1 MNGPQ
6 TKDHHISD
14 SQTNSPL
21 KRLQAQL
28 TTSRD
33 VRRANN
39 DSPPHLHGPPLND
52 QRDDY
57 GPEDA
62 STYLYESSEW
72 SEFDLAKRDSMV
84 SVKSTGRL
92 LDKLGLD
99 DDDFVSGK
107 YSQTE
112 RRRSKPLSR
121 GISLLL
127 RVPMDPKVQI
137 PFQIGLQNTPKPVRQ
152 PSVKD
157 VQLKAILNKN
167 RSVDSFVAD
176 VQTNPDADFSFH
188 RGPSETSLAS
198 QSSQKSKR
206 LEPAVKN
213 VQRKAV
219 FNNNNRSH
227 DSFVAN
233 MGDNQ
238 TIGPEKEPVTPKQ
251 NHIQAFSSPYSTSSP
266 HNRSISESAPRNSPS
281 TPTRRIISDSGI
293 VNTSPSNRDLDPET
307 RTATALQLRAMGRH
321 REGLYQLQIAA
332 SSPFFYPRAMYLYA
346 IALHLGQGV
355 KQNDSGAAKWLCK
368 LILLTGQTEVSE
380 SVVAQY
386 NEQPVEALVALVV
399 SLVKRDPPTDP
410 SALHR
415 YFSELPSHKLSKM
428 GTKDSITAS
437 YHELG
442 TFLIHGCGVKKDE
455 STGMLLLA
463 KAGSMGHVLSMVEL
477 GELWSV
483 KTKYHRKD
491 YHQAAAWFR
500 LGELFGHKS
509 IGNSWI
515 YKDKYM

>member
-1 MNGPQ
+1 MNGFHYNGPHNND
-6 TKDHHISD
+6 T
-14 SQTNSPL
+14 QTNSPL
-21 KRLQAQL
+21 KRLQAHL

-33 VRRANN
+33 GRRANH
-39 DSPPHLHGPPLND
+39 STPPDGHGPPLND
-52 QRDDY
+52 HRDDY
-57 GPEDA
+57 GADDA

-72 SEFDLAKRDSMV
+72 SEYDLAKRDSIV

-99 DDDFVSGK
+99 DDEFVSGK
-107 YSQTE
+107 YSQPE

-127 RVPMDPKVQI
+127 RAPIDPKVPI
-137 PFQIGLQNTPKPVRQ
+137 PFQLGLQNAPEPVRR

-157 VQLKAILNKN
+157 VQLKAIFNKN

-176 VQTNPDADFSFH
+176 VQTNPDADTSLD
-188 RGPSETSLAS
+188 RGPSQTSLGCQGS
-198 QSSQKSKR
+198 QMSKR

-213 VQRKAV
+213 VQRNPV
-219 FNNNNRSH
+219 FSSNNRSH
-227 DSFVAN
+227 DSFVAKV
-233 MGDNQ
+233 GEDQ
-238 TIGPEKEPVTPKQ
+238 AIESKKDPVTPKQ

-266 HNRSISESAPRNSPS
+266 HNRSISESGPRNSPS

-293 VNTSPSNRDLDPET
+293 VSTSPSNRDLDPET

-332 SSPFFYPRAMYLYA
+332 NAPFFYPRAMYLYA

-368 LILLTGQTEVSE
+368 LILLAGQPEVSE
-380 SVVAQY
+380 PVVAQY

-399 SLVKRDPPTDP
+399 SLVKRDPPIDP
-410 SALHR
+410 AALCR
-415 YFSELPSHKLSKM
+415 YYSELPSHKLSKM
-428 GTKDSITAS
+428 GTKDSTTTS

-442 TFLIHGCGVKKDE
+442 MFLIQGYGVKKDE

-463 KAGSMGHVLSMVEL
+463 KAGSMGHVPSMVEL

-500 LGELFGHKS
+500 LGEVFGHKS

>member
-1 MNGPQ
+1 MNPQ
-6 TKDHHISD
+6 AHQIND
-14 SQTNSPL
+14 SQTTSPL

-33 VRRANN
+33 RRQPNHETQA
-39 DSPPHLHGPPLND
+39 DLHKLPLNN
-52 QRDDY
+52 QQDDY
-57 GPEDA
+57 GAEDA

-107 YSQTE
+107 FSQPE

-121 GISLLL
+121 GISLL
-127 RVPMDPKVQI
+127 RAPI
-137 PFQIGLQNTPKPVRQ
+137 PFQSGLQDSKPVRQ

-157 VQLKAILNKN
+157 VQLKAIFNKN

-176 VQTNPDADFSFH
+176 VQTNPDAELN
-188 RGPSETSLAS
+188 RGLSQTSLTS

-206 LEPAVKN
+206 LEPAVKS

-219 FNNNNRSH
+219 FNTNERSH
-227 DSFVAN
+227 DSSVAN
-233 MGDNQ
+233 VGENQ
-238 TIGPEKEPVTPKQ
+238 AIEPKKEPVTPKL

-266 HNRSISESAPRNSPS
+266 HNRSISESVPRNSPS

-307 RTATALQLRAMGRH
+307 RTATALKLRAMGRD

-332 SSPFFYPRAMYLYA
+332 NAPFFYPRAMYLYA

-380 SVVAQY
+380 SVAVQY
-386 NEQPVEALVALVV
+386 KEQPLEALVALVV
-399 SLVKRDPPTDP
+399 SLVKREPPIEP
-410 SALHR
+410 LALYR

-428 GTKDSITAS
+428 STKDSITAS

-442 TFLIHGCGVKKDE
+442 IFLVHGYGVKKDE

-483 KTKYHRKD
+483 KTKHHRKD

>member
-1 MNGPQ
+1 MNPQ
-6 TKDHHISD
+6 ANHQIND
-14 SQTNSPL
+14 SQTSSPL

-33 VRRANN
+33 VRRANHETQA
-39 DSPPHLHGPPLND
+39 DLHKPPLND

-57 GPEDA
+57 GAEDA

-107 YSQTE
+107 YSQPE

-127 RVPMDPKVQI
+127 RAPMDQIVQKSA
-137 PFQIGLQNTPKPVRQ
+137 PKPVRQ

-157 VQLKAILNKN
+157 VQLKAIFNKN

-176 VQTNPDADFSFH
+176 VQTNPEADLN
-188 RGPSETSLAS
+188 RGLSQSSLTS

-206 LEPAVKN
+206 LEPAVKS

-219 FNNNNRSH
+219 FNTNDRSH

-233 MGDNQ
+233 VGDNQ
-238 TIGPEKEPVTPKQ
+238 AIEPKKEPVTPKL
-251 NHIQAFSSPYSTSSP
+251 NHIQAFSSPYSP
-266 HNRSISESAPRNSPS
+266 HNRSISESVPRNSPS

-307 RTATALQLRAMGRH
+307 RTATALKLRAMGRH

-332 SSPFFYPRAMYLYA
+332 NAPFFYPRAMYLYA

-380 SVVAQY
+380 SVVVQY
-386 NEQPVEALVALVV
+386 NEQPLEALVALVV
-399 SLVKRDPPTDP
+399 SLVKREPPIEP
-410 SALHR
+410 LALYR

-428 GTKDSITAS
+428 STKDSITAS

-442 TFLIHGCGVKKDE
+442 IFLVHGYGVKKDE